1 MCQPSTE
8 NVRLRYILILSRN
21 GVSMCKQK
29 LPNCREAVGESML
42 DIQVYL
48 NVLELMHSAAGG
60 EGVEVLF
67 RVLNRDC
74 ECPELLVI
82 P

>member
-1 MCQPSTE
+1 
-8 NVRLRYILILSRN
+8 
-21 GVSMCKQK
+21 
-29 LPNCREAVGESML
+29 ML

-48 NVLELMHSAAGG
+48 NIMEIVHSATGG

-67 RVLNRDC
+67 RVLNRHS
-74 ECPELLVI
+74 ECSKPSVI

>member
-1 MCQPSTE
+1 
-8 NVRLRYILILSRN
+8 
-21 GVSMCKQK
+21 
-29 LPNCREAVGESML
+29 ML

-48 NVLELMHSAAGG
+48 DVMELVHSAASG

-67 RVLNRDC
+67 RVLGRDR
-74 ECPELLVI
+74 ECPEPLVI

>member
-1 MCQPSTE
+1 
-8 NVRLRYILILSRN
+8 
-21 GVSMCKQK
+21 
-29 LPNCREAVGESML
+29 ML

-48 NVLELMHSAAGG
+48 DVLELMHTAAGG

-67 RVLNRDC
+67 RVLNRYR
-74 ECPELLVI
+74 ECSEPPVI